1 MIVAK
6 DVKQLDEALH
16 EARLKNK
23 TIGLVPTMGALHQGH
38 LSLMEQAKK
47 TCDILVVSIFVNPT
61 QFGPGEDFESYP
73 RQLEVDSKLAAEANC
88 DVLFCPAEE
97 VMYPDGPTQLVHV
110 RQGADVL
117 CGARRPGH
125 FDGVATVVLKL
136 LSLVGP
142 HKAFF
147 GQKDAQQLAIIKQ
160 LTKEFFLPVSIIG
173 CPTVRE
179 EDGLAK
185 SSRNVYLTPQER
197 AMAPTLYN
205 ALQSAAQ
212 SGERQLK
219 KLVSMVENELSIL
232 PIGSI
237 DYVEAYEYPSLKSV
251 DYVEGT
257 VILAVAYQFSKARL
271 IDHILIEFTNRNR
284 GEA

>member
-6 DVKQLDEALH
+6 DVKQLDKALSV
-16 EARLKNK
+16 ARSKNK

-47 TCDILVVSIFVNPT
+47 TCDIVVVSIFVNPT

-73 RQLEVDSKLAAEANC
+73 RQLEVDSRLASEAGC
-88 DVLFCPAEE
+88 DVLFCPTEE
-97 VMYPDGPTQLVHV
+97 IMYPDGPTQLIHV

-117 CGARRPGH
+117 CGKSRPGH

-173 CPTVRE
+173 CPTIRE

-185 SSRNVYLTPQER
+185 SSRNVNLTPEER
-197 AMAPTLYN
+197 AFAPMLYKTLQN
-205 ALQSAAQ
+205 AAN
-212 SGERQLK
+212 SGERQIK
-219 KLVSMVENELSIL
+219 KLVNMVENELSLL
-232 PIGSI
+232 PVG
-237 DYVEAYEYPSLKSV
+237 
-251 DYVEGT
+251 
-257 VILAVAYQFSKARL
+257 RL
-271 IDHILIEFTNRNR
+271 IM
-284 GEA
+284 

>member
-6 DVKQLDEALH
+6 DVKQLDEALY

-47 TCDILVVSIFVNPT
+47 TCDVLVVSIFVNPT

-73 RQLEVDSKLAAEANC
+73 RQLEVDSELAAEANC
-88 DVLFCPAEE
+88 DVLFCPAEK

-117 CGARRPGH
+117 CGASRPGH

-173 CPTVRE
+173 CPTIRE

-185 SSRNVYLTPQER
+185 SSRNVYLTTQER
-197 AMAPTLYN
+197 AIAPTLYK
-205 ALQSAAQ
+205 ALQRAAQ

-232 PIGSI
+232 PVGSI